1 MHYTITQHTL
11 AGARP
16 ENQDRIATMER
27 GNTVLMALA
36 DGLGGHAGGAQ
47 AAEGL
52 VQSVAKAFQ
61 KMNQGPIPD
70 PYAFLVLAIL
80 AAHRVINSR
89 SRRAGNKELSAR
101 TTCVLCLVQNGY
113 AYWAHV
119 GDSRLYHFRD
129 GTLLTRTTDHTTTE
143 QLQQDGVLNTDSRNY
158 RKIKG
163 QLLQA
168 VGGPRRPRVSVGPET
183 RLQNGDTLLLCSDG
197 LWGAIKDDE
206 LTRYL
211 SRNDIEEVVEDLLI
225 KAENR
230 MSRRCDNISAVAFRW
245 LSSATHAPPLQKLPP
260 SELDQDVLWAQ
271 IRGAGSDTDTTST
284 ETSEPEDTAPTT
296 RSGNRADLD
305 ARIKELES
313 FINGLDD
320 LG

>member
-1 MHYTITQHTL
+1 M
-11 AGARP
+11 G
-16 ENQDRIATMER
+16 
-27 GNTVLMALA
+27 
-36 DGLGGHAGGAQ
+36 
-47 AAEGL
+47 
-52 VQSVAKAFQ
+52 
-61 KMNQGPIPD
+61 QGPIPD
-70 PYAFLVLAIL
+70 PSAFLVLAIL
-80 AAHRVINSR
+80 AAHRVINAR

-129 GTLLTRTTDHTTTE
+129 GALLSRTTDHTTVE
-143 QLQQDGVLNTDSRNY
+143 RLQQEGVIDTDSRNY

-168 VGGPRRPRVSVGPET
+168 VGGPRRPRVTVGPET
-183 RLQNGDTLLLCSDG
+183 RLQHGDTLLLCSDG

-206 LTRYL
+206 LTRYM
-211 SRNDIEEVVEDLLI
+211 SRDDIEDVVEDMLI

-230 MSRRCDNISAVAFRW
+230 MNRRCDNISAVAFRW
-245 LSSATHAPPLQKLPP
+245 LSSATHAPPLQKRAPGDI
-260 SELDQDVLWAQ
+260 DQDVLWGQ
-271 IRGAGSDTDTTST
+271 IRGAGTST
-284 ETSEPEDTAPTT
+284 EAKPAEAEDSESTAPTK
-296 RSGNRADLD
+296 RSGSRADLD

-313 FINGLDD
+313 FINNLDD